1 MKRSIRLAPQSVAQA
16 VLNACRMDVLAFK
29 PGNVSLASPG
39 HGMSAED
46 FLVSA
51 ECVAAAMTD
60 HHASVGARIL
70 TSIQAT
76 WTAVGCNTNLG
87 IVLLCAPL
95 VHAALAPDPDASLA
109 ARLRRVLA
117 TLSVDDARQAFAA
130 IRLAKPAGLGSS
142 AAHDVHDEPAITLL
156 DAMHVAAERDRVA
169 YQYAH
174 DYSDIFGL
182 GVLGLREHQA
192 RWAHVSEPLHWAAVA
207 CYLGFMSC
215 FPDSHV
221 QRKFG
226 ADIANSAL
234 AAAKKV
240 ETSFKACEN
249 PANAMPLLQQL
260 DNKFKRE
267 GINPG
272 TSADLTVA
280 SLLAFHLENLLRTSY
295 TTSRIHPAG
304 GLTN

>member
-1 MKRSIRLAPQSVAQA
+1 
-16 VLNACRMDVLAFK
+16 MDVLAFK
-29 PGNVSLASPG
+29 PGNVSLAAPG

-46 FLVSA
+46 FLISA
-51 ECVAAAMTD
+51 DCIAAAMTD
-60 HHASVGARIL
+60 RHASVGARIL
-70 TSIQAT
+70 TSIRAT
-76 WTAVGCNTNLG
+76 WAAVGCNTNLG

-95 VHAALAPDPDASLA
+95 VHAALAPDPEPALA

-117 TLSVDDARQAFAA
+117 ALSVDDARQAFTA
-130 IRLAKPAGLGSS
+130 IRLANPAGLGSS
-142 AAHDVHDEPAITLL
+142 AAHDVHDEPTVTLL
-156 DAMHVAAERDRVA
+156 HAMQSAAARDRVA

-174 DYSDIFGL
+174 DYGDIFGF
-182 GVLGLREHQA
+182 GVPCLRVCLA
-192 RWAHVSEPLHWAAVA
+192 RWAAVPEALPWAAVA
-207 CYLGFMSC
+207 CYLGFMSR

-249 PANAMPLLQQL
+249 PSNAMPLLQQL

-280 SLLAFHLENLLRTSY
+280 SLLAFHLENLLWTS
-295 TTSRIHPAG
+295 
-304 GLTN
+304 